1 MFLWTSVPKQA
12 ASVKRKRKEMLLIMI
27 PVIGKT
33 LTICFWVS
41 FLPLGRGGE
50 RERLY
55 MWRKNKLASISVS
68 VFVFHWSYFVWQCVR
83 DMNWRFRKSQFPQSC
98 SARSSTVTG
107 TRCLCEDKQDDNI
120 CFCFLLQ
127 YLTLVW
133 FKRAAWLT
141 PLYWNYSR
149 TAFVIQAFNKLCKES
164 QVQL

>member
-41 FLPLGRGGE
+41 FLPLGRGE
-50 RERLY
+50 KERLY

-68 VFVFHWSYFVWQCVR
+68 VFVFHWSYFAWQCVR
-83 DMNWRFRKSQFPQSC
+83 DMNWRFRQSQFPQSC

-107 TRCLCEDKQDDNI
+107 TRCLCEDKQDDNR

-149 TAFVIQAFNKLCKES
+149 TAFVIQANNKLCKES